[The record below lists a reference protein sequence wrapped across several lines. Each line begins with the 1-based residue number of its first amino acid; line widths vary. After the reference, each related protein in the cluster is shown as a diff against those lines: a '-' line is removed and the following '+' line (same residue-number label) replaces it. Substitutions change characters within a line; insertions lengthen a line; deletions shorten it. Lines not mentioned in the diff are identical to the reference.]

1 MIDLQKIRHIHFV
14 GIGGIMMSGIA
25 EILNKRSYIV
35 TGSDQNSSFI
45 TDHLIKLGISINFNH
60 VEDNVIGPDL
70 IVYSSAVPDNN
81 IELIK
86 ARELNLDIITR
97 AEMIGVLMPEYNTS
111 IAIAGAHGK
120 TTSTSMLST
129 ILNDSDHNPTILI
142 GGIASTIGSNVQI
155 GDTSIFLLEACEYKE
170 NFLEF
175 KPNIGII
182 LNIDEDHLDYFED
195 LDHIIRAFTKFAKNI
210 PSNGTLIINNDDYN
224 AKKIISHVDC
234 EVITFG
240 INSNSTFQAKHIV
253 FDDNGHS
260 QFEVFYKEDLLGA
273 FQLKFPG
280 KHNIYNVLSTIA
292 ASYKLNIKTNKIIES
307 VKSYAGVRRR
317 FEILGTYNGAT
328 IIDDYAHHP
337 TEIKSVLAAAKKIP
351 NNKVVC
357 IFQPH
362 TYSRTR
368 NLMLQFSTAFND
380 ADSIIITDIYSPPG
394 REDESD
400 KTIHSTDLVAEIAS
414 ETNKVKYIGDLD
426 AAVDFILATAQPND
440 IILTLG
446 AGNIRSVGEK
456 IINSKQLI

>member
-1 MIDLQKIRHIHFV
+1 
-14 GIGGIMMSGIA
+14 
-25 EILNKRSYIV
+25 
-35 TGSDQNSSFI
+35 
-45 TDHLIKLGISINFNH
+45 
-60 VEDNVIGPDL
+60 
-70 IVYSSAVPDNN
+70 
-81 IELIK
+81 
-86 ARELNLDIITR
+86 
-97 AEMIGVLMPEYNTS
+97 MIGVLMPEYNTS

-426 AAVDFILATAQPND
+426 TAVDFILATAQPND